1 MDEHE
6 TMVAA
11 LKQVDVV
18 ISTLAVPQHL
28 EQFKIID
35 AIKKAGNIKVH
46 ALSLSLSIIY
56 IYIYIVRNLRLV
68 FLFQI
73 KKFFYIYNRG
83 LSHRSLAMKLIGF
96 LGFHLS
102 KLFWKTKRR

>member
-46 ALSLSLSIIY
+46 ALSLSLSLSLSIIY
-56 IYIYIVRNLRLV
+56 IYIYSTEFKVGIFISN
-68 FLFQI
+68 
-73 KKFFYIYNRG
+73 KKILLYI
-83 LSHRSLAMKLIGF
+83 
-96 LGFHLS
+96 
-102 KLFWKTKRR
+102 

>member
-56 IYIYIVRNLRLV
+56 IYIYIYSTEFKVGIFISN
-68 FLFQI
+68 
-73 KKFFYIYNRG
+73 KKILLYI
-83 LSHRSLAMKLIGF
+83 
-96 LGFHLS
+96 
-102 KLFWKTKRR
+102 